1 MQPTNLANLI
11 INLSYHLF
19 SLLPSPQFPTPS
31 SSSSHQDLTKEALNC
46 LRVLGRVIVVVY
58 ENEAETKASNDAMGG
73 VGEVAESFAA
83 KYLWSRVPLDQ
94 VKLAIAESNGAQGVL
109 SDQTGAEEEEVVRE
123 NGQFKL
129 DDSDDEEEEDEISQ
143 GVRAFKA
150 TIGNPPET
158 PSAGSHAIDDPLTR
172 SQPDLQ
178 DTEREG
184 VDEEENTLPCLVDRL
199 FSCTIDLLFCAG
211 FTVPD
216 SVRGEDKLGDKIN
229 VSPVT
234 PSAKRSVANGMMQ
247 YVIWEKGVG
256 STVNVGSSA
265 DLDRNKTELL
275 SKSAIHPGLFAA
287 FPLITLSTLQTSS

>member
-1 MQPTNLANLI
+1 M
-11 INLSYHLF
+11 
-19 SLLPSPQFPTPS
+19 
-31 SSSSHQDLTKEALNC
+31 
-46 LRVLGRVIVVVY
+46 VY
-58 ENEAETKASNDAMGG
+58 ENEAEIKASNDAMGG

-109 SDQTGAEEEEVVRE
+109 SDQTGPEEEEEVVRE

-129 DDSDDEEEEDEISQ
+129 DDSDDEEEDEISQ
-143 GVRAFKA
+143 GVRAFEA
-150 TIGNPPET
+150 TIGNPPKT
-158 PSAGSHAIDDPLTR
+158 PSAAVGAAGSHAIDDPLTR

-178 DTEREG
+178 DTERERM
-184 VDEEENTLPCLVDRL
+184 DEEENTLPCLVDRL

-229 VSPVT
+229 VSPV
-234 PSAKRSVANGMMQ
+234 PLARRSVADGMMQ

-275 SKSAIHPGLFAA
+275 SESAIQSGLFAA
-287 FPLITLSTLQTSS
+287 SH

>member
-1 MQPTNLANLI
+1 MVSNTVYIGGVKRGMSLKWGLVVRQALSVQPTNLANLI

-19 SLLPSPQFPTPS
+19 SLLPSPQFPTSSS

-58 ENEAETKASNDAMGG
+58 ENEAETKAANDAMGG

-94 VKLAIAESNGAQGVL
+94 VKLAIAESNGGQGL
-109 SDQTGAEEEEVVRE
+109 QSDEHPLEEEVVRE

-129 DDSDDEEEEDEISQ
+129 DDSDEEEEEDEISQ

-150 TIGNPPET
+150 TIGNPPT
-158 PSAGSHAIDDPLTR
+158 IPAPTTDAAGSHTIDDPLTR
-172 SQPDLQ
+172 SQPDIQ
-178 DTEREG
+178 DSERQRVE
-184 VDEEENTLPCLVDRL
+184 EEENTLPCLVDRL

-216 SVRGEDKLGDKIN
+216 SVRGEEKLGDKIN

-234 PSAKRSVANGMMQ
+234 STKL
-247 YVIWEKGVG
+247 GVKSLMDRG
-256 STVNVGSSA
+256 SMSFGRRVWGV
-265 DLDRNKTELL
+265 
-275 SKSAIHPGLFAA
+275 P
-287 FPLITLSTLQTSS
+287 